1 MSDATATANTIEIAA
16 LPGLSIVEV
25 AGKDAERFLQ
35 GQVSANL
42 AHADGRYAPLGV
54 FCTPKGRVIANVQV
68 IRPEPERYWLLC
80 DASIADTINAHLTKY
95 GVFFKATLSVRDD
108 LHIAGA
114 SGDSAQLQSALE
126 LTALPTLSGAMVA
139 EPQRLAVAA
148 LGEQRWLIVSTT
160 PIEATADQAHWWFE
174 DIRAGFVWIGASQ
187 SDAWL
192 PQMINW
198 EALGGI
204 SFKKGCYTGQEV
216 VARALYRGQVKKRLA
231 RFSAAS
237 DAIERDAAVIDSAK
251 ERSIGSVV
259 AAQYYQGTTELL
271 AVVSLSDEPREL
283 YVNGVLLTEQ
293 PLPYAI
299 ERLDPETQVAA
310 LDNA

>member
-1 MSDATATANTIEIAA
+1 MSDTTAISNANEVA
-16 LPGLSIVEV
+16 LLSGLSIVEV

-42 AHADGRYAPLGV
+42 AHANGRYAPLGV
-54 FCTPKGRVIANVQV
+54 FCTPKGRVIANVQL

-80 DASIADTINAHLTKY
+80 DASIAETLKAHLTKY
-95 GVFFKATLSVRDD
+95 GVFFKATLSLRND
-108 LHIAGA
+108 LYIAGA
-114 SGDSAQLQSALE
+114 SGDQKALQTTLGMTE
-126 LTALPTLSGAMVA
+126 LPEMAGAMTA
-139 EPQRLAVAA
+139 EQHRIALAA
-148 LGEQRWLIVSTT
+148 LGEQRWLIISET
-160 PIEATADQAHWWFE
+160 PIEADGDQARWWFE

-216 VARALYRGQVKKRLA
+216 VARAHYRGQVKKRLA

-237 DAIERDAAVIDSAK
+237 DAIERDAAVMDNARQ
-251 ERSIGSVV
+251 RSVGSVV
-259 AAQYYQGTTELL
+259 AAQHYQGVTELL
-271 AVVSLSDEPREL
+271 AVVSLSEEPREL
-283 YVNGVLLTEQ
+283 YVGDVLLSEQ

-299 ERLDPETQVAA
+299 ERLDPETRVAA
-310 LDNA
+310 LDEQ